1 MHKTTSTLARVFVVT
16 LLAMAAFVTTQRTV
30 KADEVQFTGNTNGCF
45 NCASPPNTA
54 ALQADTLLNL
64 TYTNAQFNNTT
75 VNMGLA
81 FGGNPTMPG
90 VQNVDNFGSFFL
102 ASTTQ
107 TYNGNAFTLRLTF
120 VVPAGI
126 SGGQSQLY
134 NATVTGSV
142 NSLGNGGVMI
152 DFNNTAMPF
161 TFTNATTTGS
171 FTLQLNDVAVN
182 PGQTASLD
190 AVITSATQ
198 RPLGQ
203 VPEPASLLLLG
214 SGMMGLGAALRWKY
228 RKSA

>member
-1 MHKTTSTLARVFVVT
+1 
-16 LLAMAAFVTTQRTV
+16 
-30 KADEVQFTGNTNGCF
+30 
-45 NCASPPNTA
+45 
-54 ALQADTLLNL
+54 
-64 TYTNAQFNNTT
+64 
-75 VNMGLA
+75 
-81 FGGNPTMPG
+81 
-90 VQNVDNFGSFFL
+90 
-102 ASTTQ
+102 
-107 TYNGNAFTLRLTF
+107 
-120 VVPAGI
+120 
-126 SGGQSQLY
+126 
-134 NATVTGSV
+134 
-142 NSLGNGGVMI
+142 MI